1 MQVILT
7 VKQKEELQ
15 HIHFKIQEL
24 TWRYKSFWTFDLITH
39 VWWLDLYTELA
50 CALQLL
56 YQCFSL
62 YRQYLCAFKQQQSEQ
77 MCVFRARGAAW
88 QVTGETRSCFQ
99 GQCCD
104 LQVKRQNSTPVC
116 VCCCHVSPIL
126 SLSLYPCC
134 HDARPSYFV
143 NCLCVYISPSVSP
156 PLPLSLSTSCSPRRA
171 GWGGTQAC
179 SEADSSTNKAHSVM
193 KPNFRAGTMLGSPN
207 SLSLRQTEPRLT
219 SQSPGEAA
227 PKLPAPPQETQ
238 AQRPGANPSSQKNI
252 RLPLKGPELRICYCC
267 RSCILFIPALFNTL
281 GWKKIWTITIHFI
294 NIVCK

>member
-1 MQVILT
+1 MT
-7 VKQKEELQ
+7 
-15 HIHFKIQEL
+15 
-24 TWRYKSFWTFDLITH
+24 RLI
-39 VWWLDLYTELA
+39 
-50 CALQLL
+50 
-56 YQCFSL
+56 
-62 YRQYLCAFKQQQSEQ
+62 YRVGLCAAAPVPMLFPIQTVSVRVQAAAERTDVCFQS
-77 MCVFRARGAAW
+77 ARSSLTGDRWDSLLFPGTMLRPA
-88 QVTGETRSCFQ
+88 GETPEQ
-99 GQCCD
+99 H
-104 LQVKRQNSTPVC
+104 TC

-238 AQRPGANPSSQKNI
+238 TQRPGANPSSQKNI